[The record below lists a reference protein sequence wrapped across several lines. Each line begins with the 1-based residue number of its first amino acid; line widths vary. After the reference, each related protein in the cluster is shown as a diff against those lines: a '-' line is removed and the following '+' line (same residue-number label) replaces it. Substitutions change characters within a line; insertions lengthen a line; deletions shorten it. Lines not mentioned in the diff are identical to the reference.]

1 MELKDI
7 ARGVPE
13 EIWTVF
19 EPILPP
25 VIWCGNGRP
34 PKGNRECFHAL
45 LYVLVSG
52 IPWEMLPPGFPSY
65 KTVQRRLKRWLE
77 RDAFRAAW
85 RQLAE
90 RYERLHGINWDQVL
104 LDGSKKPSKKRLC
117 SESRPEGPS
126 SRRNRGA
133 SLSAPSPAPGPTG
146 GRCG

>member
-25 VIWCGNGRP
+25 VVWCGNGRP

-45 LYVLVSG
+45 LSVLVSG
-52 IPWEMLPPGFPSY
+52 IPWEMLPLGFVSY

-85 RQLAE
+85 RQLAQ
-90 RYERLHGINWDQVL
+90 RYEQLQGITWDQVL
-104 LDGSKKPSKKRLC
+104 IDGSKKPSKKGVNRLAPRRSTGANAAQRC
-117 SESRPEGPS
+117 IWPVTTGPC
-126 SRRNRGA
+126 RWGW
-133 SLSAPSPAPGPTG
+133 
-146 GRCG
+146 

>member
-7 ARGVPE
+7 ARGVPDE
-13 EIWTVF
+13 VWSVF

-65 KTVQRRLKRWLE
+65 KTVRRRLKRWLE
-77 RDAFRAAW
+77 RDAFRTAW
-85 RQLAE
+85 RQLAQ
-90 RYERLHGINWDQVL
+90 RYEQLHGINWDQVL
-104 LDGSKKPSKKRLC
+104 LDGSKKPSKKGVN
-117 SESRPEGPS
+117 RPALRRSTGANPARRCTWPATTGPCLWGS
-126 SRRNRGA
+126 
-133 SLSAPSPAPGPTG
+133 
-146 GRCG
+146 